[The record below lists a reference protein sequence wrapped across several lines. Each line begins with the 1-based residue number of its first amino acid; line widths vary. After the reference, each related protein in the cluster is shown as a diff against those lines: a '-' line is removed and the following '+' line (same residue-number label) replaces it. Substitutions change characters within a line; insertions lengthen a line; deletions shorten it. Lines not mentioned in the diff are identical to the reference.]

1 VADPILV
8 VSEDPVRAA
17 RERLASLLC
26 AVVVRRGSARLGIP
40 GGSAL
45 AVVRGLPELLGDDWT
60 KIRLT
65 WVDERCVPFA
75 SADSNRGEAHRS
87 GALDAAHP
95 PAVELALFEDGE
107 TPAAA
112 VTRLERAFV
121 ELLDGALDVTLLG
134 MGPDGHVASLFPG
147 RPPASGVASW
157 VRESPK
163 PPADRITLNRAT
175 LEAASHSVL
184 VAMGESKRRALG
196 RLLSG
201 DPELPAVGL
210 PGLIVFTDLEMSEEG
225 R

>member
-1 VADPILV
+1 MLV
-8 VSEDPVRAA
+8 VSADPVGAA
-17 RERLASLLC
+17 RERLASLSS
-26 AVVVRRGSARLGIP
+26 AVIHERGSARLGIP

-45 AVVRGLPELLGDDWT
+45 AVVRGLPELLGEDWA

-75 SADSNRGEAHRS
+75 SEDSNRGEAHRS

-95 PAVELALFEDGE
+95 PALELALFEDGE

-112 VTRLERAFV
+112 VARLERAFADQ
-121 ELLDGALDVTLLG
+121 LDGGLDITLLG

-147 RPPASGVASW
+147 RAAASGAASW

-163 PPADRITLNRAT
+163 PPADRITLNRVTLAT
-175 LEAASHSVL
+175 ATHTVL
-184 VAMGESKRRALG
+184 VAVGESKRQALT

-201 DPELPAVGL
+201 DEALPAVGL
-210 PGLIVFTDLEMSEEG
+210 PGLVVFTDLNVAPEA